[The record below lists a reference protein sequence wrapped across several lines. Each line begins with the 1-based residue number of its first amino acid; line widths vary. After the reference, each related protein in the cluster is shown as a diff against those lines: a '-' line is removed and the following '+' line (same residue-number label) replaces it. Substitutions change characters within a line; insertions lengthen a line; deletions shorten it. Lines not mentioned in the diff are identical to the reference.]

1 MNKKIPFAV
10 MSSTAVI
17 ASFVAPTFTPAANEV
32 QAAEQPPFFQYQ
44 GENINISQI
53 AQYDSG
59 AGEGGTE
66 ILAYDENLKRAF
78 VTNGA
83 VIRDGYSII

>member
-1 MNKKIPFAV
+1 MN
-10 MSSTAVI
+10 
-17 ASFVAPTFTPAANEV
+17 
-32 QAAEQPPFFQYQ
+32 
-44 GENINISQI
+44 QI

-66 ILAYDENLKRAF
+66 ILAYDEKLKRAF

-83 VIRDGYSII
+83 KMEWTFYHLKNWNLVSSQ